1 MMKLAAIATLAA
13 TASAF
18 APAPVAKTTSAVN
31 AFEGMSFFYN
41 ANAHM
46 I

>member
-31 AFEGMSFFYN
+31 AFEGTFFQFI
-41 ANAHM
+41 AVDM